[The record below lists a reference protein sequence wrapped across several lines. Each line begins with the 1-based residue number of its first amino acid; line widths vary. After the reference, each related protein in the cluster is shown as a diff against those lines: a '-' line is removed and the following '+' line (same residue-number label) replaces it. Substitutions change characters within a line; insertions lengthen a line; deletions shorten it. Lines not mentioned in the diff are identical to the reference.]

1 MSIIVAAFLL
11 LLDISPQDSVG
22 KSVSLAEIA
31 PSAVLFAEMAARDG
45 GEDALLLGRMLE
57 LSGRFDEAA
66 LYYRM
71 ALEDVRN
78 SETAVWLE
86 QRLAGSTPLDTI
98 LVLQARITNTG
109 SSTARGLT
117 LLMPLPES
125 HPPYQEI
132 SILGGAFDP
141 DSGFLVCSVDSLGAG
156 ERRNLPVFIRVEQ
169 RPFTYRPISMPPG
182 FPGLDTLGD
191 LLRGIEVPSSFTGR
205 GPCLDMS
212 REVARLAGQAG
223 FQVEVV
229 GGLVWRGDSLIFH
242 AWDVLANGLPGM
254 PLDPLLFKSDSLR
267 AVGHC
272 PADVIPLWNLARG
285 YELSVL
291 YPSDQQGVE
300 IGLRAFFLPFDPDS
314 LSLPALLRFAAEP
327 PGLRQGGF

>member
-1 MSIIVAAFLL
+1 MMIPVSALVL
-11 LLDISPQDSVG
+11 LLDISPQDSVR
-22 KSVSLAEIA
+22 KSLSLAEIT

-57 LSGRFDEAA
+57 LSGRFNEAA
-66 LYYRM
+66 LYYGM
-71 ALEDVRN
+71 ALEDVRDP
-78 SETAVWLE
+78 ETEAWLE
-86 QRLAGSTPLDTI
+86 QRRTGSTPLDTV
-98 LVLQARITNTG
+98 LVLQARITNKG
-109 SSTARGLT
+109 SSTARGIT
-117 LLMPLPES
+117 LLMPLPVS

-132 SILGGAFDP
+132 RILGGAFEA
-141 DSGFLVCSVDSLGAG
+141 DSGFLVCKVDSLGAG

-169 RPFTYRPISMPPG
+169 HPFTYRPISMPPG
-182 FPGLDTLGD
+182 FPGLESLGGI
-191 LLRGIEVPSSFTGR
+191 LRGIEIPASFTGR

-212 REVARLAGQAG
+212 REFARLATQAG
-223 FQVEVV
+223 FEVEVV

-242 AWDVLANGLPGM
+242 AWDILASGLPGM

-272 PADVIPLWNLARG
+272 PTDVIPLWDLARG

-291 YPSDQQGVE
+291 YPSDQRGME

-314 LSLPALLRFAAEP
+314 LGLPALLRFAAEP
-327 PGLRQGGF
+327 PGFRQDEF

>member
-1 MSIIVAAFLL
+1 MIIPAAALVLL
-11 LLDISPQDSVG
+11 VYISPQDSVR
-22 KSVSLAEIA
+22 KSVSLAEIST
-31 PSAVLFAEMAARDG
+31 SAVIYAEMAARDG

-57 LSGRFDEAA
+57 LSGRFEEAA
-66 LYYRM
+66 LYYAM
-71 ALEDVRN
+71 ALEDVRDP
-78 SETAVWLE
+78 ETEAWLE
-86 QRLAGSTPLDTI
+86 QRRAGSTPLDTV

-132 SILGGAFDP
+132 SILGGAFEV
-141 DSGFLVCSVDSLGAG
+141 DSGFLVCPVESLGAG
-156 ERRNLPVFIRVEQ
+156 ERRNLPVFVRVEQ
-169 RPFTYRPISMPPG
+169 RPFTYRPISMPSG
-182 FPGLDTLGD
+182 FPGLDELGGF
-191 LLRGIEVPSSFTGR
+191 LRQVEIPASFTGR

-212 REVARLAGQAG
+212 REVARLATQAG
-223 FQVEVV
+223 FEVEVV

-242 AWDVLANGLPGM
+242 AWDLLANGIPGM
-254 PLDPLLFKSDSLR
+254 PLDPLLFKTDSLR

-272 PADVIPLWNLARG
+272 PTDVIPLWDLARG

-291 YPSDQQGVE
+291 YPSDQKGIE

-314 LSLPALLRFAAEP
+314 LGLPALMRFAAEP
-327 PGLRQGGF
+327 PGLRQGGL